1 MWSGSRRSSLIRLE
15 APPLEVPEPMIDFG
29 QVGHTEAF
37 EDVQHLAAVL
47 RVVEGDV
54 EDGAAERHGPVEV
67 VNEGV
72 VQALL
77 VAHPAR
83 EGREGRVGALVAF
96 AQRGQ

>member
-1 MWSGSRRSSLIRLE
+1 
-15 APPLEVPEPMIDFG
+15 MIDFG

-37 EDVQHLAAVL
+37 EDMQRLGAVL
-47 RVVEGDV
+47 RVVEDDV
-54 EDGAAERHGPVEV
+54 EDRAAERHVRAVV

-96 AQRGQ
+96 DQRGQ